1 MVNVAVDKIVL
12 SSNNICTYWSI
23 WNMYL
28 YFALYIYERVY
39 QPRLLLFSSILS
51 CIYILFFNIF
61 ELPQFYSPL
70 RLPFA
75 FCCHERAVCA
85 CIGNRTLVYTWKTF
99 HDFPHGAENVSATN
113 EQRRSIKSG
122 APKEKG
128 KPSKIGYRN
137 TKIPGVIIRL
147 STQMKSN
154 AQNHKS
160 KQLSKKIEVLGQKG
174 HEQGGVWEMHFP
186 SNNKQ

>member
-1 MVNVAVDKIVL
+1 MYVL
-12 SSNNICTYWSI
+12 INLKYVFIFRFIYVY
-23 WNMYL
+23 MKG
-28 YFALYIYERVY
+28 YISFD
-39 QPRLLLFSSILS
+39 FSSSLLS

-160 KQLSKKIEVLGQKG
+160 KQLSKKNWSSRTERTRAGRGLGNA
-174 HEQGGVWEMHFP
+174 FP
-186 SNNKQ
+186 KQ